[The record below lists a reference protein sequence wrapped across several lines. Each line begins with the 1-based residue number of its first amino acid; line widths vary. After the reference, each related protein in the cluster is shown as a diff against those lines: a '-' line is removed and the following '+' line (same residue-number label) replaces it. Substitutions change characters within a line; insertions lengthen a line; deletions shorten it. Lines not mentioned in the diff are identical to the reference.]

1 MSTNFLNKLKTAGKR
16 REKTV
21 EVVIVEK
28 DEEEEI
34 EEVKVKFTVRDMTGN
49 MRDYWDSDA
58 KKRVQFKGKNPDL
71 NTLRTE
77 GQRALLVA
85 MTLVDDETGELAFD
99 FKNSNDLNQ
108 IGELSGAL
116 LDAIFDESLSLCGL
130 NPKSN
135 KETEGNSEETP
146 A

>member
-1 MSTNFLNKLKTAGKR
+1 MGTNFLTKLKTAGKR
-16 REKTV
+16 KESTV
-21 EVVIVEK
+21 EYEGQT
-28 DEEEEI
+28 
-34 EEVKVKFTVRDMTGN
+34 FTVRDMTGN

-99 FKNSNDLNQ
+99 FKSAEDLKQ
-108 IGELSGAL
+108 VGELSGGL
-116 LDAIFDESLSLCGL
+116 LDAIFDESLTLCGL
-130 NPKSN
+130 NPKSE
-135 KETEGNSEETP
+135 KESEGNSAETP